1 MITWSGLNKMRAESY
16 WSKIILNPDS
26 GKEEKIQAGFHLEN
40 AIDSNS
46 IKILGRALL
55 TEKSP
60 IVRHEF
66 AFSLGETTHPKIAIP
81 YLKQAVE
88 KDENIFVRHEAILAL
103 ATLGDKSVI
112 PFIEQFLDEKEP
124 LEIRESAKI
133 ALERLGST
141 D

>member
-1 MITWSGLNKMRAESY
+1 METESY
-16 WSKIILNPDS
+16 WTKVILNPDS

-40 AIDSNS
+40 AIDSES
-46 IKILGRALL
+46 IRILGRALL

-66 AFSLGETTHPKIAIP
+66 AFSLGETTHPKIAIF

-103 ATLGDKSVI
+103 ATLGDRSVI
-112 PFIEQFLDEKEP
+112 PFVEQFLDKKEP
-124 LEIRESAKI
+124 LEIRQSAKI
-133 ALERLGST
+133 ALDRLKSMS
-141 D
+141 